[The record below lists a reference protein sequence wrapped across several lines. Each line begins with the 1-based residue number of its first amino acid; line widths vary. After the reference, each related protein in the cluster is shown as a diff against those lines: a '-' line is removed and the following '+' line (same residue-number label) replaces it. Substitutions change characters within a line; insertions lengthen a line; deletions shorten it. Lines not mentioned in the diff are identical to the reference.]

1 MGPASETPGELA
13 PEPASGRGAAGGA
26 LAGFVAAGLAVAT
39 SEIAGTVLNRTRPS
53 VVGAIANRLV
63 VMWAGSLKSFAVD
76 TFGTHDKAALLTG
89 VVVVSL
95 IVGSV
100 LGIVARRLRW
110 LPLLVF
116 LAFAIVGI
124 VASDADPLASTGDAI
139 IASLLGAIVGS
150 VALSYLLA
158 ARPRREVQSTDR
170 RRFLAGSAAFG
181 AVAIGAALVS
191 RSLRKAARIIVDL
204 TQLPRAKKSTPVPVA
219 QPFTVSGLTPYVT
232 PNPRFYRIDTATF
245 LPVIDVRTW
254 KLTIDGLVDTP
265 KTFTYADLLSMDLI
279 EEPIT
284 IACVSNEVGGHLV
297 GNALWRGVPLAHLLD
312 EVGVHADATQIVGRS
327 VDDFTVGIPTAT
339 ALDGRT
345 AMVAIGMNGEPLPQ
359 PHGYPAR
366 LIVAGLYGYAS
377 ATKWLSEINLTRL
390 EDFNSFWVDRGWA
403 KNGPIETETRIDVPA
418 SGAQVPA
425 SSVSV
430 AGVAWAPTIGIQK
443 VEVKID
449 NGPWRAARLGAVASD
464 NTWVQWLY
472 QWDGATPG
480 DHVIGARA
488 TDARGVVQTEDTAPP
503 NSSGATGYPYRG
515 FTVA

>member
-1 MGPASETPGELA
+1 MASA
-13 PEPASGRGAAGGA
+13 PEEDAAPEHTTRRGVAAGA

-53 VVGAIANRLV
+53 VVGAIADRLV
-63 VMWAGSLKSFAVD
+63 VMWAGSLKTFAVN

-89 VVVVSL
+89 IVVVSL
-95 IVGSV
+95 ILGSV

-110 LPLLVF
+110 LPPLVF

-124 VASDADPLASTGDAI
+124 VAADADPLASTGDAI
-139 IASLLGAIVGS
+139 VASLLSAVVGS
-150 VALSYLLA
+150 TALAYLLTSHP
-158 ARPRREVQSTDR
+158 RPDVAPTDR
-170 RRFLAGSAAFG
+170 RRFLVGSSAFG
-181 AVAIGAALVS
+181 AAAIGATLVS
-191 RSLRKAARIIVDL
+191 RSLRKAARIVVDL
-204 TQLPRAKKSTPVPVA
+204 TQLPGAKRATGVPAV
-219 QPFTVSGLTPYVT
+219 QPFTVTGLTPYVT
-232 PNPRFYRIDTATF
+232 PSPRFYRIDTATF
-245 LPVIDVRTW
+245 LPVIDVRSW
-254 KLTIDGLVDTP
+254 KLTIDGLVDKP
-265 KTFTYADLLSMDLI
+265 KTFTYADLLTMDLI

-312 EVGVHADATQIVGRS
+312 QVGVHADATQIVGRS

-339 ALDGRT
+339 ALDGRI
-345 AMVAIGMNGEPLPQ
+345 AMIAIGMNGEPLPQ

-377 ATKWLSEINLTRL
+377 ATKWLSEINLTRRD
-390 EDFNSFWVDRGWA
+390 DFDSFWVDRGWA
-403 KNGPIETETRIDVPA
+403 KDGPIRTETRIDVPE

-425 SSVSV
+425 GSIAV
-430 AGVAWAPTIGIQK
+430 AGVAWAPNVGIQK
-443 VEVKID
+443 VEIKID
-449 NGPWRAARLGAVASD
+449 NGPWRQARLGAVASR

-488 TDARGVVQTEDTAPP
+488 TDSDGAVQTEDTAPP
-503 NSSGATGYPYRG
+503 DPSGATGYPYRG